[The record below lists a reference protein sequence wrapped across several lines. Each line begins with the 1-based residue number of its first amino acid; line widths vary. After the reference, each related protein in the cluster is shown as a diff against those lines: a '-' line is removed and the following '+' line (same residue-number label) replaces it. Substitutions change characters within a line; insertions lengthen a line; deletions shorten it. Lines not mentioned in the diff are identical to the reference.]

1 MTSFAGSGP
10 EGTGGT
16 DSLARLLLSVA
27 AIQTQVANMLLEKLP
42 EHCADAGGSCLPG
55 LRDSIPRLILN
66 QFRWL
71 DYLIDGENV
80 TSKLME
86 VLSICPTTLQKE
98 IISLIP
104 EIASDNVHELVV
116 CTLEQMLQGE
126 SQLIAPILDAFSNLN
141 LQEGLLDQVCVN
153 LLLINNAQPSY
164 HVSFDHQIIFQVGLI
179 LLTFWFRSCH

>member
-1 MTSFAGSGP
+1 MVLPARDAPAFLQKLELRLKKDSSLHQSFLTGLQDFISDDSNLRRLLNSFAGTGQ

-16 DSLARLLLSVA
+16 DSLARLLLSVE
-27 AIQTQVANMLLEKLP
+27 AIQTQFANMLLERLP
-42 EHCADAGGSCLPG
+42 EHCADVESSF

-86 VLSICPTTLQKE
+86 VLSICPTVLQKE

-104 EIASDNVHELVV
+104 EIASDNVHELIV
-116 CTLEQMLQGE
+116 CTLELRPKRLCI
-126 SQLIAPILDAFSNLN
+126 S
-141 LQEGLLDQVCVN
+141 V
-153 LLLINNAQPSY
+153 
-164 HVSFDHQIIFQVGLI
+164 
-179 LLTFWFRSCH
+179 